1 MISERLNF
9 IKRNQK
15 LRAED
20 YIHLR
25 DAVVNDGHLKRFWPA
40 RCRRHLDPRFM
51 NEKELGLL
59 EGDEHWQN
67 TMSDAIISE
76 PATKLRELFTTILI
90 FCQPSDPLE
99 LWNKF
104 RDALCEDIL
113 NRMRN
118 ENQDMTLAYNDD
130 IYNDGLIIIE
140 DKIHEISD
148 KSLTDFGLPAAKE
161 IILLDPLEEGDI
173 VTYTSIDTVMDQE
186 DVVNYPQEFSI
197 PEPKRPSPHS
207 LNLK

>member
-1 MISERLNF
+1 MSF
-9 IKRNQK
+9 Q
-15 LRAED
+15 
-20 YIHLR
+20 HLR
-25 DAVVNDGHLKRFWPA
+25 TVNGVIFQTYQGA
-40 RCRRHLDPRFM
+40 C
-51 NEKELGLL
+51 KELGLL

-148 KSLTDFGLPAAKE
+148 KSLTDFGPQQRNNS
-161 IILLDPLEEGDI
+161 LLDPLEVALRNHI
-173 VTYTSIDTVMDQE
+173 I
-186 DVVNYPQEFSI
+186 
-197 PEPKRPSPHS
+197 
-207 LNLK
+207 